1 MNERDISYA
10 LSKQVPDMSGRGFI
24 IGTAY
29 GELNIAPGPM
39 ATSIS
44 KHVGKLLERELRKLE
59 KRAHAAGQLTQRDVK
74 AVFST
79 LFG

>member
-1 MNERDISYA
+1 MNEQDITYA
-10 LSKQVPDMSGRGFI
+10 LAKQVVDMERRGFI

-29 GELNIAPGPM
+29 GELTIEPGPI

-44 KHVGKLLERELRKLE
+44 KHVSKLLERELRKLE
-59 KRAHAAGQLTQRDVK
+59 KRTHAVGKLTQRDVK
-74 AVFST
+74 TTFST